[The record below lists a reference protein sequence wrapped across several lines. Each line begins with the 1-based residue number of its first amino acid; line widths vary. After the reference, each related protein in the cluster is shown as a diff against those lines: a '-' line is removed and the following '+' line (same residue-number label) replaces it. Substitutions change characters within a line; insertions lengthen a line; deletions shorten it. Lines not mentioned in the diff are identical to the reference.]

1 MTHHPISIVV
11 PTYNRAHLIAR
22 ALSSAVSQC
31 DGADDIIVVDDA
43 SSDDTARVVAGFPGV
58 RYDRIDH
65 GGAGRARNRGV
76 ELARHRLVAF
86 LDSDDQFLPGTLAC
100 RRALMGARPDLV
112 FCFSNFSGQWDNGPV
127 EPGCLIHWNDDDRDW
142 SEILAPGTPLSSL
155 APSRGC
161 TVDPMVHVGSMYHAE
176 MRRSYIAANTVVV
189 NRDRAGDALRF
200 PEDLPTYEDWECF
213 GRLAGTGLCAYLAFD
228 SAVQHVHGGPRLTDA
243 AHEVS
248 IRARLALLER
258 VWGQD
263 QAFLAAHQEDY
274 DSVCAE
280 QRLNGA
286 KLLLRA
292 GRQADARALLRRVRG
307 GPLWARLARHIP
319 VPALA
324 LKAWSAAKNRR
335 R

>member
-1 MTHHPISIVV
+1 MTHHPVSIIV
-11 PTYNRAHLIAR
+11 PTYNRARLIAR
-22 ALSSAVSQC
+22 ALSSAAGQC
-31 DGADDIIVVDDA
+31 EGDDEIIVVDDA

-58 RYDRIDH
+58 RYERIDH

-86 LDSDDQFLPGTLAC
+86 LDSDDEFLPGTLTC

-112 FCFSNFSGQWDNGPV
+112 FCFSNFSGQWDDGPV
-127 EPGCLIHWNDDDRDW
+127 EPGCLIQWNDDDRAW
-142 SEILAPGTPLSSL
+142 SEILAPGAPLSGL
-155 APSRGC
+155 VPSRGC
-161 TVDPMVHVGSMYHAE
+161 AVDPMVHVGSMYHAE
-176 MRRSYIAANTVVV
+176 MRRSYIAANTVMV

-213 GRLAGTGLCAYLAFD
+213 GRLAGTGLCAYLACD
-228 SAVQHVHGGPRLTDA
+228 LAVQHVHGGPRLTDA
-243 AHEVS
+243 AVEVS

-263 QAFLAAHQEDY
+263 QAFLAVHRDDY
-274 DSVCAE
+274 DRVCAE
-280 QRLNGA
+280 QRLIGA

-307 GPLWARLARHIP
+307 GPWWARIARHVP

-324 LKAWSAAKNRR
+324 VKAWSAAQNRR
-335 R
+335 E